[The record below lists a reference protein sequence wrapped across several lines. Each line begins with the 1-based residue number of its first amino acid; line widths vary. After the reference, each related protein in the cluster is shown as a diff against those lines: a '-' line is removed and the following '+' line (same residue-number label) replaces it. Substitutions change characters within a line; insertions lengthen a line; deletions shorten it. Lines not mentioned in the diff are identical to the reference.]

1 MIFSKRKISDLL
13 INSALM
19 IDAALSDD
27 EIKGALAV
35 YSYTEEVLNQG
46 KEIYTK
52 AEDLADQQVKASGK
66 KLAAA
71 NEFHR
76 LRRQTQALF
85 VEHLNFLRRAYR
97 EEPERLVEFKI
108 PERTERKVT
117 DWLLQAK
124 QFYSTILMTEELIT
138 KLNRYGISS
147 EKAEAARDRVNETIK
162 AKETHNKCTGEV
174 QNLKVRRDRA
184 LRKLDFWVTEFALVC
199 KYALKESPQLLE
211 KLGIQVLSDGY
222 RRKKKEPEIKTATE
236 PAVEP
241 ALEPAV
247 EPAAEKTKPAAVTA
261 KKSTKKAAA

>member
-1 MIFSKRKISDLL
+1 MIFNKKTISGLLVNSK
-13 INSALM
+13 LM

-27 EIKGALAV
+27 EIKGALAA

-46 KEIYTK
+46 KDIYEK
-52 AEDLADQQVKASGK
+52 AEDLAEQKVRASGK

-71 NEFHR
+71 NKFHS

-85 VEHLNFLRRAYR
+85 VEHLNFLRQAYR
-97 EEPERLVEFKI
+97 DEPEKLVEFNISGRIK
-108 PERTERKVT
+108 RKVT

-124 QFYSTILMTEELIT
+124 QFYSIFLSNEELIT
-138 KLNRYGISS
+138 KLNRYGISR
-147 EKAEAARDRVNETIK
+147 EKVEAVRDQIIETIK
-162 AKETHNKCTGEV
+162 AKETHNKCSGEA
-174 QNLKVRRDRA
+174 QNVKARRDRA
-184 LRKLDFWVTEFALVC
+184 FRKLDLWTAELALVC
-199 KYALKESPQLLE
+199 RYALKESPQLLE